1 MGLFDRIFR
10 PRQEK
15 DAEKN
20 ARAVFHALS
29 AYTPVFTSWGGAIY
43 ESELVRAAIDAR
55 ARHISKLR
63 VETFGTAKPS
73 LQAQL
78 KQGPNAW
85 QTWSQFLYRSSTILD
100 VHNTLFICPVMD
112 KDLSVTGYFPILP
125 TRADIREYKDRLWLR
140 YEFAR
145 GQHAAVEM
153 DRVAILTKFQYKDD
167 FFGENNRALDETMQ
181 LIHMNNQGI
190 EEGVKNSATYR
201 FMAQLTNFSTAEDL
215 ANERRRFTEEN
226 LRSGDA
232 GDGGLLLFPS
242 QYKDIRQIETKPYTV
257 DEKQMALIRENVS
270 NYFGVNIDILQN
282 KAIGDA
288 WSAFYEGAVEPW
300 AIQFSEAMSR
310 AAYSER
316 ERALGSGIIATAN
329 RLQYMSNTDKL
340 AVSAQMADRGIMSVN
355 EIREIWNLP
364 PVEGGDVRTIRG
376 EYYTVDDE
384 GNKEEI
390 SDGTAAE
397 SK

>member
-15 DAEKN
+15 DAEQN

-63 VETFGTAKPS
+63 VETYGTAKPS

-78 KQGPNAW
+78 RQGPNAW
-85 QTWSQFLYRSSTILD
+85 QTWSQFLYRTSTILD
-100 VHNTLFICPVMD
+100 VHNTAFIVPVMD
-112 KDLSVTGYFPILP
+112 KDLNVSGYFPVLP
-125 TRADIREYKDRLWLR
+125 EKVEIREWKDRLWLR
-140 YEFAR
+140 YEFSR
-145 GQHAAVEM
+145 GQHAAVEL
-153 DRVAILTKFQYKDD
+153 DRTAIMTKFQYRSD
-167 FFGENNRALDETMQ
+167 FFGETNNALRETMQ
-181 LIHMNNQGI
+181 LIHINNQGI
-190 EEGVKNSATYR
+190 EEGVKNSAAYR
-201 FMAQLTNFSTAEDL
+201 FMAQLSNFSTSEDL
-215 ANERRRFTEEN
+215 TKERRRFTEEN
-226 LRSGDA
+226 LKGDA
-232 GDGGLLLFPS
+232 GSGGLLLFPS
-242 QYKDIRQIETKPYTV
+242 QYKDIKQIESKPYTV
-257 DEKQMALIRENVS
+257 DDKQMQLIRENVS

-282 KAIGDA
+282 RAIGDA

-390 SDGTAAE
+390 SDGETGASE
-397 SK
+397 